1 MPKARFVLPGYEVA
15 EEVQQ
20 QLAREYNGCS
30 FNVVKQPL
38 GFWIAETIY
47 SLRKKRTDAGQIIER
62 VLRKAYN
69 AGMLDDIKDIDK
81 IVKRAFGNAIDLQV
95 ARKPRKPRK
104 SRKAKAEPNPSTVL
118 DGVVL
123 T

>member
-1 MPKARFVLPGYEVA
+1 MAKSRFVLPSYEVA

-38 GFWIAETIY
+38 GFWISETIY

-81 IVKRAFGNAIDLQV
+81 IVKRAFGNQIDLKK
-95 ARKPRKPRK
+95 AKPAKK
-104 SRKAKAEPNPSTVL
+104 AKKAKKAKAKVNTVL
-118 DGVVL
+118 DGVV
-123 T
+123 TS